1 MFDITTQAVADTAAI
16 HLKSA
21 SGEPLYADA
30 ERTKPVQ
37 VILHSP
43 GSKAYSAVET
53 AQSARA
59 VKRLKANDG
68 EMTATT
74 AEERIQQTAEDL
86 AALTVRFE
94 NLTYPPAGDAQG
106 ADLFKALYADPKL
119 GFISKQISKFITD
132 WSNFTG
138 K

>member
-1 MFDITTQAVADTAAI
+1 MFDITTQAVADTAPI

-21 SGEPLYADA
+21 TGEPLYADA

-37 VILHSP
+37 IIMHSP
-43 GSKAYSAVET
+43 GSKAFSAVET

-68 EMTATT
+68 ELSATS
-74 AEERIQQTAEDL
+74 AEERLQQTAEDL

-94 NLTYPPAGDAQG
+94 NFTYPPAGDAQG
-106 ADLFKALYADPKL
+106 AELFKAFYADPKL
-119 GFISKQISKFITD
+119 GHFAKQVSKFVTE

>member
-21 SGEPLYADA
+21 SGEPLYADT

-37 VILHSP
+37 IILHSP
-43 GSKAYSAVET
+43 SSKAYAAVET

-106 ADLFKALYADPKL
+106 VDLFKALYADPKL
-119 GFISKQISKFITD
+119 GFIPKQVSKFITD

>member
-1 MFDITTQAVADTAAI
+1 MFDITSQAVTDTAAL

-37 VILHSP
+37 IILHSP
-43 GSKAYSAVET
+43 GSKAFSAVET

-68 EMTATT
+68 EITATT
-74 AEERIQQTAEDL
+74 AEERLQQTSEDL

-94 NLTYPPAGDAQG
+94 NFAYPPAGDAQG
-106 ADLFKALYADPKL
+106 ADLFKAVYADPKL
-119 GFISKQISKFITD
+119 GFIAKQVSKFIVD

>member
-1 MFDITTQAVADTAAI
+1 MFDITTQAVADTAAL
-16 HLKSA
+16 HLKNA
-21 SGEPLYADA
+21 AGEPLYADA

-37 VILHSP
+37 IILHSP
-43 GSKAYSAVET
+43 GSKAFSAVET

-68 EMTATT
+68 EITATT
-74 AEERIQQTAEDL
+74 AEERLQQTAEDL
-86 AALTVRFE
+86 AMLTVRFE
-94 NLTYPPAGDAQG
+94 NFEYPLAPNAQG
-106 ADLFKALYADPKL
+106 AELFKAVYSDPRL
-119 GFISKQISKFITD
+119 GFITKQVAKFIQD

>member
-1 MFDITTQAVADTAAI
+1 MFDITTQAVADTAAL
-16 HLKSA
+16 HLKNA
-21 SGEPLYADA
+21 AGEPLYADA

-37 VILHSP
+37 IILHSP
-43 GSKAYSAVET
+43 GSKAFSAVET

-68 EMTATT
+68 EITATT
-74 AEERIQQTAEDL
+74 AEERLQQTADDL
-86 AALTVRFE
+86 AMLTVRFE
-94 NLTYPPAGDAQG
+94 NFAYPPAGDAQG
-106 ADLFKALYADPKL
+106 AELFKAVYADPKL
-119 GFISKQISKFITD
+119 GFIAKQVSKFLTD